1 MTRTMLAVSK
11 LPTTLF
17 WVLPLRLRIFQ
28 VILYKKDHP
37 IIKMVLGCA
46 VHCHSQG
53 DRVSVVANETQCFCM
68 KYLQYD
74 KLVTHQDCMDFY
86 LAGKFQ
92 Y

>member
-1 MTRTMLAVSK
+1 
-11 LPTTLF
+11 
-17 WVLPLRLRIFQ
+17 
-28 VILYKKDHP
+28 
-37 IIKMVLGCA
+37 MVPGCA

-74 KLVTHQDCMDFY
+74 KLQTHQDCMDFY